1 MSTIAVPPFETLIS
15 HDIAAGQIEFESIVF
30 LRDDYLGPIPINK
43 RPVTLLAEAWSRLM
57 ERVAQGGTSAPKKQE
72 PTGKAKPEA
81 WVGPDEM
88 ARQLGVTKPKLL
100 KLTRQG
106 RIPSMKLG
114 PKTIRFNPE
123 KVKTAVD
130 RTHKQKPNRADSR
143 RVQKHQNTPQSSLPN
158 ASWDK
163 TRVHTKMKQQPKD

>member
-1 MSTIAVPPFETLIS
+1 MPPFETLIS
-15 HDIAAGQIEFESIVF
+15 HDIEVGQIEFKSVVF

-43 RPVTLLAEAWSRLM
+43 RPVTLVADAWSRLM

-88 ARQLGVTKPKLL
+88 ARQLGITKPKLL

-106 RIPSMKLG
+106 RIPSMRLG

-123 KVKTAVD
+123 KVKASAAKH
-130 RTHKQKPNRADSR
+130 HKKPPKRSNSRGIQKN
-143 RVQKHQNTPQSSLPN
+143 QNTPPTTLPP
-158 ASWDK
+158 ADWVLGEQ
-163 TRVHTKMKQQPKD
+163 RVHPKLK